1 MRYWA
6 YLAAVTCSLAVTPRL
21 SAQRVM
27 YCEPSTDRFTVR
39 TELAGKAGDYYWMQ
53 STHRR
58 RPTGKSNDP
67 RDLEVQ
73 TFDVYDTRM
82 KPVNSIPALP
92 VTDATLKEYLVT
104 NYNSFDHLVLL
115 GGPKKT
121 SLFLQRYTPDGVP
134 VDKGHLLD
142 SFPFNESGNSWL
154 LVRSEDQQLML
165 LLGFQSITSYPPRMN
180 AILFDANWHM
190 LYKRQYAH
198 PFITQPFIQDD
209 FTNYPLESFTN
220 SPVKLANNGQ
230 WLMTAPSRTNANFL
244 LFHFGAADT
253 TMAWKEI
260 LLPGNS
266 GMEDVNLSI
275 DNERGEA
282 TAAVLSTFHYDVL
295 KNVHVVHYSMRQKI
309 FDFDSSY
316 RFSTLVPG
324 KVRDENLTKES
335 FIAVPGS
342 GFMLL
347 KEYGRPFTEWYDDES
362 TYDLQWDPTSLM
374 IPTSNLPAKTLR
386 SPSLRDGYA
395 RFPSLGG
402 LGVEHLRGDLGL
414 FYFPV
419 RRGDSCWSAVL
430 SKEQTTELNSPNL
443 SYFAIPRGDR
453 LFLLYNSF
461 FRNENPYGST
471 TVLDQKGDVL
481 SDAISP
487 MFWKFK
493 TILQF
498 QQARQISWDEVVI
511 PYNNYY
517 GRSGFAVVKFGE

>member
-1 MRYWA
+1 MRYWV
-6 YLAAVTCSLAVTPRL
+6 YLTAVMIPLGITPYL

-27 YCEPSTDRFTVR
+27 YCEPVSDRFTVR
-39 TELAGKAGDYYWMQ
+39 TELAGKAGDYYWIQ
-53 STHRR
+53 TTHRR
-58 RPTGKSNDP
+58 RTTNKTADP
-67 RDLEVQ
+67 RETEAQ
-73 TFDVYDTRM
+73 SFDIYDWRM
-82 KPVNSIPALP
+82 KPVNTVPTLP

-104 NYNSFDHLVLL
+104 SQDFFDHLQLL

-121 SLFLQRYTPDGVP
+121 TLFLQRYRPDGTP
-134 VDKGHLLD
+134 VDAGRILD
-142 SFPFNESGNSWL
+142 TLSFNESGNSWL
-154 LVRSEDQQLML
+154 LIRSEDEQLML
-165 LLGFQSITSYPPRMN
+165 LLGFQTITSFPPRLN
-180 AILFDANWHM
+180 ALLFDRDWRL
-190 LYKRQYAH
+190 LYRRVYAH

-209 FTNYPLESFTN
+209 FTNYPLEDFTN

-230 WLMTAPSRTNANFL
+230 WLMTSPSRTNSNFL
-244 LFHFGAADT
+244 LFHFGAMDT
-253 TMAWKEI
+253 AMTYKEI

-275 DNERGEA
+275 DNQRGEA

-295 KNVHVVHYSMRQKI
+295 KNVHVVHYSMRQKA

-324 KVRDENLTKES
+324 KMRDENLTKES
-335 FIAVPGS
+335 FIAVPGN

-386 SPSLRDGYA
+386 SPALHDGYA
-395 RFPSLGG
+395 RFPTLGG
-402 LGVEHLRGDLGL
+402 LGVDHLRGDLGL
-414 FYFPV
+414 FYFPC
-419 RRGDSCWSAVL
+419 RRGDSTWSAVL

-443 SYFAIPRGDR
+443 SYFAVPMGNR

-471 TVLDQKGDVL
+471 TVLDKRGDVL

-498 QQARQISWDEVVI
+498 QQARQITYNEVVI